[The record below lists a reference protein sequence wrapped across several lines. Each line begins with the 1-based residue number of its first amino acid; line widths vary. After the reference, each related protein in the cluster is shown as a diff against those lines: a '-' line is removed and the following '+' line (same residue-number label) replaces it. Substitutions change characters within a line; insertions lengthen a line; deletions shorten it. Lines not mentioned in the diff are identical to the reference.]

1 MRNSLAPASEL
12 IQFCSLQIQVK
23 PNNSSKILAQ
33 TNVNSTTTMIL
44 LNNLTVGSSYTARVA
59 AMTRVGLGPYSGAV
73 PIFMDPY
80 VTSNVS
86 ASRSGLEYWFFAIS
100 ALFVLTVVVGI
111 VLLVYLKK
119 RQRSEKTLGH
129 FDGEFIFFN
138 YICYSL
144 ICLEKFVAFPIFYPI
159 CL

>member
-1 MRNSLAPASEL
+1 M
-12 IQFCSLQIQVK
+12 
-23 PNNSSKILAQ
+23 
-33 TNVNSTTTMIL
+33 MIL
-44 LNNLTVGSSYTARVA
+44 LNNLTIGSSYTARVA

-86 ASRSGLEYWFFAIS
+86 ASRSGLEYWFFAIT

-129 FDGEFIFFN
+129 FDGKIIFRINNQPPHSCLLSKIGLPPYQCFSSSVAIVLYYAWYN
-138 YICYSL
+138 LIAEYIVE
-144 ICLEKFVAFPIFYPI
+144 IK
-159 CL
+159 